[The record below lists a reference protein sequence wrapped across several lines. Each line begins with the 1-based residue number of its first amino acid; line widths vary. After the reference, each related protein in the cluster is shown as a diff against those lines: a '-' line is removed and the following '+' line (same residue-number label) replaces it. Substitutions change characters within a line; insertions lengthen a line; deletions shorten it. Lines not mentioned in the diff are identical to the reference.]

1 MRLLSIAAL
10 LAMLGCSPEPA
21 EPQPPTPPPTS
32 FDGAQVTAAK
42 ASVVHGER
50 LTRVL
55 GCGGCHGAELHGER
69 FYELYASN
77 LTRDVANYSDAQLKR
92 LLRQGIHPT
101 GRDVWGMPSEL
112 FQHLSVAD
120 EAALINYLRTLR
132 PAGQPTQPRL
142 PWSPEAEKMIA
153 EGKIKPA
160 AATVRETEKVGP
172 VDLGSRY
179 ALGRYIARVT
189 CAECHGPKL
198 DGGDTP
204 DLIVAGAYNREEFD
218 KLVTQGVPTNNR
230 KLHALMVD
238 VAKGR
243 FAHLTKNER
252 VELYAYLKARAEQS
266 N

>member
-1 MRLLSIAAL
+1 MRFLAIAAM
-10 LAMLGCSPEPA
+10 LAMLGCTSEPESQ
-21 EPQPPTPPPTS
+21 PQTAQPTS
-32 FDGAQVTAAK
+32 FDGAQVVAAK
-42 ASVVHGER
+42 ARVAHGER
-50 LTRVL
+50 LSRVL
-55 GCGGCHGAELHGER
+55 GCRGCHGDDLQGER

-77 LTRDVANYSDAQLKR
+77 LTRDVASYNDDQLKR
-92 LLRQGIHPT
+92 LLRQGSHPT

-120 EAALINYLRTLR
+120 EAALINYLRTLT

-142 PWSPEAEKMIA
+142 PWSPEVEKMIA

-160 AATVRETEKVGP
+160 NATVRETGNVGP

-198 DGGDTP
+198 EGGDTP
-204 DLIVAGAYNREEFD
+204 DLIAAGGYNREEFD
-218 KLVTQGVPTNNR
+218 TLVTRGVPTNNR
-230 KLHALMVD
+230 KLHELMVD
-238 VAKGR
+238 VAKRR

-252 VELYAYLKARAEQS
+252 DELYAYLKARAERPT
-266 N
+266 